1 MTSDTV
7 LPHET
12 SALMRHDEVRLAVI
26 TVTFHPDIGKL
37 KRQLNALPKEATSV
51 IVDNASNADEVM
63 ELKHLV
69 TERVGTY
76 LIQNDKNIGL
86 AAAVNRG
93 AAHVAEHLAEHDF
106 LLLMDQDS
114 QPRPDSVEN
123 LISTFLQLEVG
134 GYQVGCVG
142 PLLVDDTTGLQYGFH
157 CVRGWRWTRVFS
169 SPGDTK
175 PISCAN
181 LNGSGTLVRTSLFNK
196 LGGLDEALFID
207 HVDTE
212 WAFRV
217 LEAGLKLFGI
227 PQATFDHGMGE
238 YGLRFWWFGWRVW
251 PQRSPLRHY
260 YLFRNAVCLLH
271 RPYVPRVWK
280 FWAVIKLFL
289 TLVIHAIFDPD
300 RRQQMNSMLSG
311 ICDAYHRPIEKK

>member
-1 MTSDTV
+1 MTSDSV
-7 LPHET
+7 SLHGI
-12 SALMRHDEVRLAVI
+12 SALVPRDAARLAVI
-26 TVTFHPDIGKL
+26 TVTFHPDIRKL
-37 KRQLNALPKEATSV
+37 KQQLNALPPEATSV
-51 IVDNASNADEVM
+51 IVDNASNADEVA

-69 TERVGTY
+69 MERAGTY
-76 LIQNDKNIGL
+76 LIQNDQNIGL
-86 AAAVNRG
+86 AAAINRG
-93 AAHVAEHLAEHDF
+93 ATHVAEHLAKHDF

-114 QPRPDSVEN
+114 QPRPGSVKN
-123 LISTFLQLEVG
+123 LMSTFLQLEVG

-142 PLLVDDTTGLQYGFH
+142 PLLVDDTTGLQHGFH
-157 CVRGWRWTRVFS
+157 CMRGWRWIRVFP
-169 SPGDTK
+169 SPEDTK
-175 PISCAN
+175 PVSCAN
-181 LNGSGTLVRTSLFNK
+181 LNGSGTLVRTSLFSK
-196 LGGLDEALFID
+196 LGGLDESLFID

-217 LEAGLKLFGI
+217 LEAGLKLFGV

-271 RPYVPRVWK
+271 RSYVPGVWK

-289 TLVIHAIFDPD
+289 TLVIHAVFGPD
-300 RRQQMNSMLSG
+300 RRLQTSSMLSG
-311 ICDAYHRPIEKK
+311 ICDACRRPQKK